1 MMSGTLDHHTV
12 TLIALQ
18 CQEVICIVA
27 KTSHP
32 PSAQKQA
39 DAQMS
44 AAKGR
49 KVTSNHR
56 LTPEGKRLL
65 VLLAEHLG
73 LDQTG
78 VIETLIRDR
87 ARAEGLK

>member
-1 MMSGTLDHHTV
+1 MATKIKQSEGGKKTKGAD
-12 TLIALQ
+12 
-18 CQEVICIVA
+18 EVA
-27 KTSHP
+27 STT
-32 PSAQKQA
+32 
-39 DAQMS
+39 
-44 AAKGR
+44 R

-78 VIETLIRDR
+78 VIETLIRER
-87 ARAEGLK
+87 AKTENLK

>member
-1 MMSGTLDHHTV
+1 MSQTFDEHTV
-12 TLIALQ
+12 TLLALQ
-18 CQEVICIVA
+18 CQEVCVMA
-27 KTSHP
+27 KPRP
-32 PSAQKQA
+32 PRSAQKQ
-39 DAQMS
+39 DGGNVS
-44 AAKGR
+44 ASKGR

-65 VLLAEHLG
+65 ILLAEHLG

-78 VIETLIRDR
+78 VIETLIRER

>member
-1 MMSGTLDHHTV
+1 MMKKISKE
-12 TLIALQ
+12 AR
-18 CQEVICIVA
+18 
-27 KTSHP
+27 
-32 PSAQKQA
+32 QA
-39 DAQMS
+39 ANVS
-44 AAKGR
+44 RTKGK

-78 VIETLIRDR
+78 VIETLIREK
-87 ARAEGLK
+87 ARTEGLK

>member
-1 MMSGTLDHHTV
+1 MSKTKQSATLAPNKSAP
-12 TLIALQ
+12 IADD
-18 CQEVICIVA
+18 A
-27 KTSHP
+27 TP
-32 PSAQKQA
+32 PN
-39 DAQMS
+39 
-44 AAKGR
+44 R

-78 VIETLIRDR
+78 VIETLIRER
-87 ARAEGLK
+87 AKSEKIN